1 MKKLVLA
8 FGVLL
13 IAGASW
19 AHLPVGT
26 TFLAVQFPDAN
37 VPTIDGNLTEW
48 DVIPEVYWIDHT
60 QLTETVIGVGTAW
73 DATDL
78 SLRAIVGYNATI
90 NRLLIMEDRFDD
102 QILVRTGWEPMEMVF
117 DADHTG
123 GMFNVWG
130 DIEDQETKERLH
142 GAQAQNY
149 GFNQGGPG
157 LNAWHKAQWHYSPPW
172 GEIAS
177 TQTVDDNSGEGFFR
191 AEYMLTGWDDLDWAS
206 AETSTIHTLVEGD
219 VVGFHFTIIDDDD
232 LDVGG
237 YEGYWTLSGATDSY
251 FQGDLLSDF
260 LLAPIDPDI
269 DWGGQM
275 TAVSSESWGRI
286 KSTFA
291 E

>member
-1 MKKLVLA
+1 MKKLTQIL
-8 FGVLL
+8 GVLL
-13 IAGASW
+13 IATASW
-19 AHLPVGT
+19 AHLPVDV
-26 TFLAVQFPDAN
+26 TFLAVQFPDGN
-37 VPTIDGNLTEW
+37 MPTIDGNLVDW
-48 DVIPEVYWIDHT
+48 DIIPTVYWIDHT

-78 SLRAIVGYNATI
+78 SLRAIAGWNATT
-90 NRLLIMEDRFDD
+90 NKFLIMEDRFDD
-102 QILVRTGWEPMEMVF
+102 VIWVHSGWEPMEFVF

-130 DIEDQETKERLH
+130 DVEDQETKERLH

-149 GFNQGGPG
+149 GFNQGGSG
-157 LNAWHKAQWHYSPPW
+157 LNAWHKAQWHYLPPW

-177 TQTVDDNSGEGFFR
+177 TQTVDDGAGEGFFR
-191 AEYMLTGWDDLDWAS
+191 AEYMITGWDDLDWAGP
-206 AETSTIHTLVEGD
+206 ENSTIHQLVEND
-219 VVGFHFTIIDDDD
+219 IVGFHFTIIDDDD
-232 LDVGG
+232 TEIGG

-260 LLAPIDPDI
+260 LLAPIDPEI
-269 DWGGQM
+269 NWGDQA
-275 TAVSSESWGRI
+275 TAVQSESWGRI